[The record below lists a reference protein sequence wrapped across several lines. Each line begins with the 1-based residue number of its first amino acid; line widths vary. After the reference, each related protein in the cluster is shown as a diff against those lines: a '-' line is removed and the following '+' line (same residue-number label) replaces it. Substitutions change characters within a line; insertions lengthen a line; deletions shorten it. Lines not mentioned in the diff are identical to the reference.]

1 MAQPL
6 SPPQEPFDTG
16 RSVKGK
22 HKLSPRLLIP
32 LGLLLTGVGILISYL
47 MTSKTEATTLRVS
60 GRIEGYETDIGAKV
74 AGRIE
79 SVAVREGDEV
89 HKGQVIVKLDDAE
102 IQAQLKGALA
112 RVDAMQKQEEQAR
125 LQINLLESQIVEN
138 QLTLKQALGDAK
150 GRIFQAESSV
160 ASSQAQLNQA
170 IAQVE
175 QAKSELKLT
184 QMNRDRYAKLVNQG
198 AITRQLFDQAQT
210 SWETAL
216 ANLRSRQAAVD
227 SFRKLVNSAQGQL
240 TQAQSTGLNPSIRS
254 TQLIGLNTQLAQ
266 TRLKLAASQA
276 DVANAKASG
285 QEMKA
290 KISDLNVI
298 SPINGVVI
306 SRNVEP
312 GAVVTTGKTLLTVID
327 PKTVYLRGFVPQGNI
342 GKVRIGQEAKIFL
355 DSAPKQPLSAK
366 VAAIDTQASF
376 TPENIYFQ
384 QDRVKQV
391 FGVKITIDNPA
402 GLAKPGMP
410 ADAEI
415 NLTAEEGK

>member
-16 RSVKGK
+16 TSAKGK

-32 LGLLLTGVGILISYL
+32 LGLLLTGVGILTSYL
-47 MTSKTEATTLRVS
+47 ISSHSEANTLRVS

-79 SVAVREGDEV
+79 FIAVREGDEV
-89 HKGQVIVKLDDAE
+89 KKQQVIVKLDDAE
-102 IQAQLKGALA
+102 IQAQMKGALA

-125 LQINLLESQIVEN
+125 LQISLLESQILEN

-160 ASSQAQLNQA
+160 ASSEAQLNQA

-175 QAKSELKLT
+175 QAKAELKLT

-198 AITRQLFDQAQT
+198 AVTRQQFDQAQT

-216 ANLRSRQAAVD
+216 ANLHSHQAAVD

-240 TQAQSTGLNPSIRS
+240 TQAQSTGFNPSIRS
-254 TQLIGLNTQLAQ
+254 TQLTGLNTQLAQ
-266 TRLKLAASQA
+266 TRLKLAAAQA
-276 DVANAKASG
+276 DVNNAKASQ

-290 KISDLNVI
+290 KIGDLNVI
-298 SPINGVVI
+298 SPINGVVVTR
-306 SRNVEP
+306 SVEP

-327 PKTVYLRGFVPQGNI
+327 PKTVYLRAFIPQGNI
-342 GKVRIGQEAKIFL
+342 GKVRVGQEAKIFL
-355 DSAPKQPLSAK
+355 DSAPKEPLSAK

-415 NLTAEEGK
+415 DISSAK

>member
-1 MAQPL
+1 MVQPL
-6 SPPQEPFDTG
+6 SPTQEPFDTTAPA
-16 RSVKGK
+16 KGK
-22 HKLSPRLLIP
+22 RKLSPRLLIP
-32 LGLLLTGVGILISYL
+32 VGLLLTGIGISTSYLIS
-47 MTSKTEATTLRVS
+47 SRSEANILRVS

-89 HKGQVIVKLDDAE
+89 RKGQVIVKLDDAE
-102 IQAQLKGALA
+102 IQAQLKGSSA

-125 LQINLLESQIVEN
+125 LQISILENQILENLL
-138 QLTLKQALGDAK
+138 TLQQSMGDAK

-175 QAKSELKLT
+175 QAKSELKLA
-184 QMNRDRYAKLVNQG
+184 QMNRDRYAKLVKQG
-198 AITRQLFDQAQT
+198 AVTKQEFDQAQT
-210 SWETAL
+210 NWETAL
-216 ANLRSRQAAVD
+216 ANLRSRQAAVN
-227 SFRKLVNSAQGQL
+227 SYSKLVNSAQGQL
-240 TQAQSTGLNPSIRS
+240 TQAQSTGLNPSIKNA
-254 TQLIGLNTQLAQ
+254 QLSGLRTQLAQ
-266 TRLKLAASQA
+266 TRLKLAAAQA
-276 DVANAKASG
+276 DVANAKASQ

-290 KISDLNVI
+290 KVSDLNVI
-298 SPINGVVI
+298 SPIKGVVV
-306 SRNVEP
+306 SRSIEP

-327 PKTVYLRGFVPQGNI
+327 PKSVYLRAFIPQGNI
-342 GKVRIGQEAKIFL
+342 GKVRLGQEAQIFL

-366 VAAIDTQASF
+366 IAAIDTQASF

-415 NLTAEEGK
+415 NITPEAEK

>member
-16 RSVKGK
+16 TSAKRK

-32 LGLLLTGVGILISYL
+32 FGLLLTGVGILTSYL
-47 MTSKTEATTLRVS
+47 ISSHSEANTLRVT
-60 GRIEGYETDIGAKV
+60 GRLEGYETDIGAKV

-102 IQAQLKGALA
+102 MQAQLKGALA

-125 LQINLLESQIVEN
+125 LQINFLESQILEN

-160 ASSQAQLNQA
+160 ASHQAQLNQA

-184 QMNRDRYAKLVNQG
+184 QMNRDRYAKLVKQG
-198 AITRQLFDQAQT
+198 AVTKQQFDQAQT

-216 ANLRSRQAAVD
+216 ANLRSHQASVD

-240 TQAQSTGLNPSIRS
+240 TQAKSTGYNPSIRS
-254 TQLIGLNTQLAQ
+254 TQGSGLNTQLAQ

-306 SRNVEP
+306 SRSVEP

-327 PKTVYLRGFVPQGNI
+327 PQRVYLRAFIPQGNI
-342 GKVRIGQEAKIFL
+342 GKVRIGQQAKIFL
-355 DSAPKQPLSAK
+355 DSAPKEPLSAK
-366 VAAIDTQASF
+366 IAAIDTQASF

-415 NLTAEEGK
+415 NITSE

>member
-6 SPPQEPFDTG
+6 SPPQEPFDTTALA
-16 RSVKGK
+16 KGK
-22 HKLSPRLLIP
+22 RKLSPRLLIP
-32 LGLLLTGVGILISYL
+32 VGLLLTGIGISTSYLIS
-47 MTSKTEATTLRVS
+47 SRSEANILRVS

-89 HKGQVIVKLDDAE
+89 RKGQVIVKLDDAE
-102 IQAQLKGALA
+102 IQAQLNGASA

-125 LQINLLESQIVEN
+125 LQISILENQILENLL
-138 QLTLKQALGDAK
+138 TLQQSMGDAK

-160 ASSQAQLNQA
+160 ASSQAQLNQV

-175 QAKSELKLT
+175 QAKSELKLA
-184 QMNRDRYAKLVNQG
+184 QMNRDRYAKLVKQG
-198 AITRQLFDQAQT
+198 AVTRQQFDQAQT

-240 TQAQSTGLNPSIRS
+240 TQAQSTGLNPSIRN
-254 TQLIGLNTQLAQ
+254 TQLSGLRTQLAQ
-266 TRLKLAASQA
+266 TRLKLAAAQA
-276 DVANAKASG
+276 DVANAKASQ

-298 SPINGVVI
+298 SPIKGVVV
-306 SRNVEP
+306 SRSVEP

-327 PKTVYLRGFVPQGNI
+327 PNSVYLRAFIPQGNI
-342 GKVRIGQEAKIFL
+342 GKVRLGQEAQIFL

-366 VAAIDTQASF
+366 IAAIDTQASF

-415 NLTAEEGK
+415 NITPEAEK